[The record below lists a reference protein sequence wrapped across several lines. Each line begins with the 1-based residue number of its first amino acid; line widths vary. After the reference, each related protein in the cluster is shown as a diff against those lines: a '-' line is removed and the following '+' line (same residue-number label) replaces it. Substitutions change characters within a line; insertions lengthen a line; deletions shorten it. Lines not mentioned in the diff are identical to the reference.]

1 MENTPVT
8 PKTPPINI
16 LVAEDE
22 QINYMLVELL
32 LQPFNC
38 RIIPASNGR
47 EAVDFCSSDNGIDLV
62 IMDMKMPVL
71 DGFDATRMIKKLRP
85 ELPVIA
91 VSAYAFYD
99 DEEKALAAGCD
110 DFLSKPFEKSE
121 LLRTLSRHICLY

>member
-1 MENTPVT
+1 MENTPEIL
-8 PKTPPINI
+8 KSPPINI

-22 QINYMLVELL
+22 EINFMLVELL
-32 LQPFNC
+32 LEPYNC

-47 EAVDFCSSDNGIDLV
+47 EAVEICRSNNAIDLV

-71 DGFDATRMIKKLRP
+71 DGFDATRIIKKLRP
-85 ELPVIA
+85 ELPVVA
-91 VSAYAFYD
+91 ASAYAFYS

-121 LLRTLSRHICLY
+121 LLRTLNRHICLY

>member
-1 MENTPVT
+1 MENTPEIT
-8 PKTPPINI
+8 KSPPINI

-22 QINYMLVELL
+22 QINFMLIELL
-32 LQPFNC
+32 LEPYNC

-47 EAVDFCSSDNGIDLV
+47 EAVDVCSSNKGIDLV

-71 DGFDATRMIKKLRP
+71 DGFDATRMIKKIRP
-85 ELPVIA
+85 ELKVIA
-91 VSAYAFYD
+91 VSAYAYYD

>member
-1 MENTPVT
+1 MEKTPEI
-8 PKTPPINI
+8 PKSPPINI

-22 QINYMLVELL
+22 QINFMLIELL
-32 LQPFNC
+32 LEPYNC
-38 RIIPASNGR
+38 RIIPASNGK
-47 EAVDFCSSDNGIDLV
+47 EAVDLCSNNNGIDLV

-99 DEEKALAAGCD
+99 DEEKALDAGCD
-110 DFLSKPFEKSE
+110 DFLSKPFEKGE